1 MARLAGIER
10 ITVRESVAVRVL
22 ILKREQDEGEQLLV
36 HKLDESIRGRRD
48 PDGSQHFDI
57 MELHPTTFGRLNIRA

>member
-10 ITVRESVAVRVL
+10 ITVSESIAVRVL

-36 HKLDESIRGRRD
+36 HKLDESSGVAAI
-48 PDGSQHFDI
+48 
-57 MELHPTTFGRLNIRA
+57 PTEANTST

>member
-10 ITVRESVAVRVL
+10 ITVSESIAVRVL

-48 PDGSQHFDI
+48 PDGSQHSDI
-57 MELHPTTFGRLNIRA
+57 MELQPTTFGRLNTRA